1 MSVSLRCYST
11 SLGCPKNRVDT
22 ERLLGSLGVAL
33 VPVESPD
40 EAELVFINTCAFI
53 QPATEESVRTIAQA
67 IADIEDLPKR
77 PLLAVA
83 GCLVGRYHAEDL
95 APELPEVDLWLD
107 NSDLE
112 EWPAMLARKLGLPEP
127 TVPGRILS
135 TGPSYAWLKIS
146 DGCRHACSFCAIP
159 NIRGGHRSHCKDMIV
174 REARALLDQG
184 VKELNLVAQDLTE
197 WGCDLDGKQDLRTL
211 LDGLLPLPGL
221 ERLRLMYLYPAGMTH
236 EMLKYLREAGKPFVP
251 YFDVPVQHSHPDV
264 LSRMGRPFA
273 RNPREAID
281 RIRNVFPE
289 AALRTSIMVGF
300 PGETEAEFAQT
311 KDTCT
316 RAGFARMHVFP
327 YSEREGTKAAL
338 MPDSVP
344 RHIREERAR
353 ELIALGRELEKKA
366 LEARIGREEDVLVEE
381 IDGQGNGAGYT
392 GGYMRVCVEG
402 GKPGEIAR
410 VRITGTDGEELTGEI
425 IENEK
430 GEIHMSDCLF
440 CKIAAGEI
448 PSTKVYEDETT
459 LAFRDIAPQAPVH
472 VLVIPKKHVSGWYDA
487 QGESDETLAHLMR
500 VAAQV
505 AKSEGIVE
513 SGFRVVS
520 NCGDDAQQTVKHLHL
535 HVLGGKKMDGR
546 MA

>member
-67 IADIEDLPKR
+67 IADIEELPKR

-112 EWPAMLARKLGLPEP
+112 AWPAMLARKLGLPEP

-135 TGPSYAWLKIS
+135 TGPAYAWLKIS

-236 EMLKYLREAGKPFVP
+236 EMLKYLCEAGKPFVP

-300 PGETEAEFAQT
+300 PGETEEHFEHLREFIEEVRFQHLGVFAYRAE
-311 KDTCT
+311 
-316 RAGFARMHVFP
+316 
-327 YSEREGTKAAL
+327 EGTPAAA
-338 MPDSVP
+338 MPDQVEDRVKEWRRDLLMEAQADISAEWLSRFEGDRLSILVDAP
-344 RHIREERAR
+344 HSEWPGLHTGRAWFQ
-353 ELIALGRELEKKA
+353 AP
-366 LEARIGREEDVLVEE
+366 E
-381 IDGQGNGAGYT
+381 IDGMVYISGPGVEPGA
-392 GGYMRVCVEG
+392 
-402 GKPGEIAR
+402 
-410 VRITGTDGEELTGEI
+410 
-425 IENEK
+425 
-430 GEIHMSDCLF
+430 
-440 CKIAAGEI
+440 
-448 PSTKVYEDETT
+448 
-459 LAFRDIAPQAPVH
+459 
-472 VLVIPKKHVSGWYDA
+472 LVDA
-487 QGESDETLAHLMR
+487 D
-500 VAAQV
+500 
-505 AKSEGIVE
+505 IVE
-513 SGFRVVS
+513 CRDYDLV
-520 NCGDDAQQTVKHLHL
+520 AL
-535 HVLGGKKMDGR
+535 
-546 MA
+546 A

>member
-67 IADIEDLPKR
+67 IADIEELPKR

-184 VKELNLVAQDLTE
+184 VNIAFDTI
-197 WGCDLDGKQDLRTL
+197 GKCNYQPDVSRADWLSRLCAEGYDTQIVMSMDITRRSNFADRGGVGYSYL
-211 LDGLLPLPGL
+211 LDTFAPL
-221 ERLRLMYLYPAGMTH
+221 AS
-236 EMLKYLREAGKPFVP
+236 EAGVP
-251 YFDVPVQHSHPDV
+251 DRAWENLLY
-264 LSRMGRPFA
+264 
-273 RNPREAID
+273 RN
-281 RIRNVFPE
+281 
-289 AALRTSIMVGF
+289 ALRIY
-300 PGETEAEFAQT
+300 
-311 KDTCT
+311 K
-316 RAGFARMHVFP
+316 
-327 YSEREGTKAAL
+327 
-338 MPDSVP
+338 
-344 RHIREERAR
+344 
-353 ELIALGRELEKKA
+353 
-366 LEARIGREEDVLVEE
+366 
-381 IDGQGNGAGYT
+381 GQ
-392 GGYMRVCVEG
+392 
-402 GKPGEIAR
+402 K
-410 VRITGTDGEELTGEI
+410 
-425 IENEK
+425 
-430 GEIHMSDCLF
+430 
-440 CKIAAGEI
+440 
-448 PSTKVYEDETT
+448 
-459 LAFRDIAPQAPVH
+459 
-472 VLVIPKKHVSGWYDA
+472 
-487 QGESDETLAHLMR
+487 
-500 VAAQV
+500 
-505 AKSEGIVE
+505 
-513 SGFRVVS
+513 
-520 NCGDDAQQTVKHLHL
+520 
-535 HVLGGKKMDGR
+535 
-546 MA
+546 

>member
-67 IADIEDLPKR
+67 IADIEELPKR

-112 EWPAMLARKLGLPEP
+112 AWPAMLARKLGLPEP

-211 LDGLLPLPGL
+211 LDGLLPLQGL

-300 PGETEAEFAQT
+300 PGETEEQFEELCQFVQEIRFERLG
-311 KDTCT
+311 C
-316 RAGFARMHVFP
+316 FP
-327 YSEREGTKAAL
+327 YSAEEGTPAGERTDQVDPEVRQRRADIIMELQMGIMEEYNQGLVGSDLEVVVEGYDRYAASYFGRSAADA
-338 MPDSVP
+338 PDIDGKIFFTSRKKPAVGQYLP
-344 RHIREERAR
+344 VHID
-353 ELIALGRELEKKA
+353 
-366 LEARIGREEDVLVEE
+366 DVL
-381 IDGQGNGAGYT
+381 D
-392 GGYMRVCVEG
+392 
-402 GKPGEIAR
+402 
-410 VRITGTDGEELTGEI
+410 
-425 IENEK
+425 
-430 GEIHMSDCLF
+430 
-440 CKIAAGEI
+440 
-448 PSTKVYEDETT
+448 
-459 LAFRDIAPQAPVH
+459 
-472 VLVIPKKHVSGWYDA
+472 YDLIGSA
-487 QGESDETLAHLMR
+487 L
-500 VAAQV
+500 
-505 AKSEGIVE
+505 
-513 SGFRVVS
+513 
-520 NCGDDAQQTVKHLHL
+520 
-535 HVLGGKKMDGR
+535 
-546 MA
+546 

>member
-236 EMLKYLREAGKPFVP
+236 EMLKYLRDAGKPFVP

-366 LEARIGREEDVLVEE
+366 LEARIGREEDMLVEE

-392 GGYMRVCVEG
+392 GGYMRVCVRG

>member
-67 IADIEDLPKR
+67 IADIEELPKR

-112 EWPAMLARKLGLPEP
+112 AWPAMLARKLGLPEP

-211 LDGLLPLPGL
+211 LDGLLPLQGL

-273 RNPREAID
+273 RNPREASTTYSLKPPCA
-281 RIRNVFPE
+281 RASWSGSPVKR
-289 AALRTSIMVGF
+289 RSILNIC
-300 PGETEAEFAQT
+300 ASSS
-311 KDTCT
+311 K
-316 RAGFARMHVFP
+316 R
-327 YSEREGTKAAL
+327 
-338 MPDSVP
+338 
-344 RHIREERAR
+344 
-353 ELIALGRELEKKA
+353 
-366 LEARIGREEDVLVEE
+366 
-381 IDGQGNGAGYT
+381 
-392 GGYMRVCVEG
+392 CVSSISG
-402 GKPGEIAR
+402 CSP
-410 VRITGTDGEELTGEI
+410 
-425 IENEK
+425 
-430 GEIHMSDCLF
+430 
-440 CKIAAGEI
+440 
-448 PSTKVYEDETT
+448 
-459 LAFRDIAPQAPVH
+459 IAP
-472 VLVIPKKHVSGWYDA
+472 KKGRPPPPCPIRS
-487 QGESDETLAHLMR
+487 
-500 VAAQV
+500 
-505 AKSEGIVE
+505 K
-513 SGFRVVS
+513 
-520 NCGDDAQQTVKHLHL
+520 TV
-535 HVLGGKKMDGR
+535 
-546 MA
+546 

>member
-33 VPVESPD
+33 VPVESLD

-300 PGETEAEFAQT
+300 PGETEAEAM
-311 KDTCT
+311 DT
-316 RAGFARMHVFP
+316 V
-327 YSEREGTKAAL
+327 S
-338 MPDSVP
+338 
-344 RHIREERAR
+344 
-353 ELIALGRELEKKA
+353 
-366 LEARIGREEDVLVEE
+366 LVEE
-381 IDGQGNGAGYT
+381 VGYDALFTFIYSPRPGTRAAEMPDPATRAEKQKWFDKLLEVQNAHSAKVHAGY
-392 GGYMRVCVEG
+392 V
-402 GKPGEIAR
+402 GK
-410 VRITGTDGEELTGEI
+410 
-425 IENEK
+425 
-430 GEIHMSDCLF
+430 
-440 CKIAAGEI
+440 
-448 PSTKVYEDETT
+448 T
-459 LAFRDIAPQAPVH
+459 LR
-472 VLVIPKKHVSGWYDA
+472 VLVD
-487 QGESDETLAHLMR
+487 GESDDERFPLTAR
-500 VAAQV
+500 T
-505 AKSEGIVE
+505 EGNRLVRLKGDKDLIGQFINVKITD
-513 SGFRVVS
+513 S
-520 NCGDDAQQTVKHLHL
+520 NTWALYGEAV
-535 HVLGGKKMDGR
+535 
-546 MA
+546 